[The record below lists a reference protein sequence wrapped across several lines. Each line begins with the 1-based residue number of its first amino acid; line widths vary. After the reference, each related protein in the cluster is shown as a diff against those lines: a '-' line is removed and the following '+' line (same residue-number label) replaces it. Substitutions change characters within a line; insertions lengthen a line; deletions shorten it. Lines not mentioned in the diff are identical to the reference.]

1 MLRLRVALIAGVS
14 GIIASGLLSGLG
26 LSLDLLLSL
35 GSGGSLHMDDLDNG
49 CLTTLSAE
57 LFVEA
62 RSNAAKNNDS
72 DNDSNHHGSSRGDL
86 NSTAT
91 GLAGLHS
98 AVSNPEVD
106 DVGVVSVGG
115 LLALETDE
123 RGTRSEGVSIVD
135 ESVGR

>member
-49 CLTTLSAE
+49 LLTTLSAE
-57 LFVEA
+57 LLVEA
-62 RSNAAKNNDS
+62 CSNAAKNNDS

-86 NSTAT
+86 NSTR
-91 GLAGLHS
+91 GFAGLHR